1 MTSLNTGA
9 MMIPRMTTKAIMGVL
24 AAVAIAWLGMSV
36 GSAVDHKDHKEH
48 KANDDP
54 KHAHPGDPI

>member
-1 MTSLNTGA
+1 
-9 MMIPRMTTKAIMGVL
+9 MIPRMTTKAIMGVL